1 MREIKFRAWD
11 GLRMIHFK
19 DFSIGLAKGKKVKPY
34 VYFLSD
40 TFEGQVKFGE
50 HQIMQWTGLV
60 NKNGVEIYEGDLVEF
75 YHKGQNVVCEIVYQ
89 GSGFKLKW
97 TDGYINTW
105 ELNPSKYKI
114 VGNIYENQNN

>member
-40 TFEGQVKFGE
+40 TFEGQVKSGK

-60 NKNGVEIYEGDLVEF
+60 DKNGVEIYEGDI
-75 YHKGQNVVCEIVYQ
+75 YHQGDVNITYTVVWQ
-89 GSGFKLKW
+89 DTGFKGKQNGSSSFAGLEYW
-97 TDGYINTW
+97 LDRI
-105 ELNPSKYKI
+105 EI
-114 VGNIYENQNN
+114 IDNIYENKNEF